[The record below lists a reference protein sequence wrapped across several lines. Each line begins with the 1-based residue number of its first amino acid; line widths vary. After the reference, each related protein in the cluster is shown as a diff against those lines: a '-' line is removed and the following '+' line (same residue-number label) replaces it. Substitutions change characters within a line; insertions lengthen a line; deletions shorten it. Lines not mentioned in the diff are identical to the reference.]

1 MTTQGAEHIINT
13 LQNVR
18 KALMDQPEPMLMER
32 IQESIVL
39 CREEI
44 VRKQEKEKVCQAS

>member
-1 MTTQGAEHIINT
+1 MTIQGAEHIINA
-13 LQNVR
+13 LLAAR
-18 KALMDQPEPMLMER
+18 KELMDRPDPMLMER

-44 VRKQEKEKVCQAS
+44 AKKKEKEKAVS